1 MNKVGLGEMG
11 KGLSIR
17 CLDAKLKRLVSFL
30 DNNGL
35 IKWWATQR
43 S

>member
-1 MNKVGLGEMG
+1 MNKVGLGKMG
-11 KGLSIR
+11 RGLSIR
-17 CLDAKLKRLVSFL
+17 CLDDKLKRLVSFL
-30 DNNGL
+30 DNNGV